1 MDRPAFLF
9 RSVSQQNISASSSA
23 SSQRRPSLSHSQT
36 LSSFPDPHNKRTKPR
51 PSISLLASIFA
62 AFAPASYTNAPQ
74 ATSGAPSPNL
84 KQHGQA
90 AELRRDYLSPERE
103 KEIEEV
109 WSAFKRQSLDMQD
122 DKLTSFPCIMEYEC
136 EEQDEDGWTTS

>member
-23 SSQRRPSLSHSQT
+23 SSQRRPSISHSQT
-36 LSSFPDPHNKRTKPR
+36 LSSFPDPHDKRTKSR
-51 PSISLLASIFA
+51 PSISFLTSIFA
-62 AFAPASYTNAPQ
+62 AFAPASYTNASQ

-84 KQHGQA
+84 KQHGTP
-90 AELRRDYLSPERE
+90 AELGRGRDYLSPERE

-109 WSAFKRQSLDMQD
+109 WSAFKRQSLDMQE
-122 DKLTSFPCIMEYEC
+122 DKLT
-136 EEQDEDGWTTS
+136 

>member
-9 RSVSQQNISASSSA
+9 RSVSQQNISASKA
-23 SSQRRPSLSHSQT
+23 SSQRGPSISHSQT
-36 LSSFPDPHNKRTKPR
+36 LSSFPDPHNKRTKSR

-62 AFAPASYTNAPQ
+62 AFAPASYTNASQ

-84 KQHGQA
+84 KQNGTEV
-90 AELRRDYLSPERE
+90 ELRRDYLSPERE

-109 WSAFKRQSLDMQD
+109 WSAFKRQSLDMQE
-122 DKLTSFPCIMEYEC
+122 DKLTSFPSIMEYEC
-136 EEQDEDGWTTS
+136 EEQDEDGWTT